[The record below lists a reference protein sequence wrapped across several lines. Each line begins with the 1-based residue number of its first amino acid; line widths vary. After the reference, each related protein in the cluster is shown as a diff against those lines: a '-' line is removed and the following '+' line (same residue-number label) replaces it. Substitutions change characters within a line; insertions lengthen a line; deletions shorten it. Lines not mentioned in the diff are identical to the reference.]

1 MEKEQFKAYK
11 KRCEKR
17 VDKLREL
24 IFIAY
29 ADERHC
35 TENGVIDNLDRRIR
49 EEQRRLEK
57 FPEDNE

>member
-11 KRCEKR
+11 KRCEER
-17 VDKLREL
+17 MDKLREL

-29 ADERHC
+29 KDERHC

-57 FPEDNE
+57 ISER

>member
-11 KRCEKR
+11 KRCEKWA
-17 VDKLREL
+17 DKLREL

-35 TENGVIDNLDRRIR
+35 TENGVIDNLERRIG
-49 EEQRRLEK
+49 EERRRLEK
-57 FPEDNE
+57 ISGR

>member
-17 VDKLREL
+17 AAKLREL

-35 TENGVIDNLDRRIR
+35 TEIGVIDNLARRIR
-49 EEQRRLEK
+49 NERRRLEK
-57 FPEDNE
+57 ISGR